1 VNKIICKGGKM
12 VKGKMI
18 WKNLIVAIVCILIAA
33 TSSVYGKVE
42 KYPQLITQFEFQMQT
57 GTIIV
62 TADDFKEMSA
72 KDLNNFVT
80 FLILNKSTKPSMEII
95 GVWSKLLIPDL
106 VEKAEEARKEKK

>member
-1 VNKIICKGGKM
+1 
-12 VKGKMI
+12 MI
-18 WKNLIVAIVCILIAA
+18 WKNFGAAIVCILIAA
-33 TSSVYGKVE
+33 VVALSVPSANGKVE

-62 TADDFKEMSA
+62 TADDFKEMSV